1 MKGNYTYCWVI
12 IGYRRLIDA
21 YTLIYWP
28 MKLVLWMPFNRS
40 VCWYKGGG
48 MGSVDTKTMVA
59 SLELRLKKSFQ
70 WLPSPSLLQRY
81 LLCVKVAASSWA
93 CILYLKHSGIFLPP
107 ILLITGSYVFT
118 AVFGCSTVLPGLRR
132 WWMLKHRP
140 QNLPSTIKM
149 TEEDY
154 AVWMQNYI
162 TVILN
167 FLLSRLRKSCLVLKR
182 LKIWQFRNVIIKS
195 QRLLF

>member
-1 MKGNYTYCWVI
+1 
-12 IGYRRLIDA
+12 
-21 YTLIYWP
+21 
-28 MKLVLWMPFNRS
+28 
-40 VCWYKGGG
+40 

-59 SLELRLKKSFQ
+59 SLEPRLKESIQ

-81 LLCVKVAASSWA
+81 LLCVKVAASSCA
-93 CILYLKHSGIFLPP
+93 CILYLKLSGIFFPP
-107 ILLITGSYVFT
+107 ILLITGSSVYA
-118 AVFGCSTVLPGLRR
+118 AVFGCNTVLPRLHR

-154 AVWMQNYI
+154 TIWMQNYI

-167 FLLSRLRKSCLVLKR
+167 FLLSRLRKSCLVLKSSIKNM
-182 LKIWQFRNVIIKS
+182 KI
-195 QRLLF
+195 